1 MIDLPDYNQIIDN
14 GPTTEVIFIDDDLF
28 SDEDI
33 QDGSKQII
41 DDIFKDINQS
51 EILMEYELTNATTTT
66 TTTTTTTA
74 IKQDPKSLNFK
85 DVLLSKR
92 KQKKS
97 SLLAA
102 SEAIRKKYK
111 KVRQEEN
118 NQLKFIK

>member
-1 MIDLPDYNQIIDN
+1 MIDLPDYKQIIDN
-14 GPTTEVIFIDDDLF
+14 GSTTEVIFIDDDLF

-51 EILMEYELTNATTTT
+51 EILMEYELTNASTTMTTTT
-66 TTTTTTTA
+66 TT

-111 KVRQEEN
+111 KVRQKEN